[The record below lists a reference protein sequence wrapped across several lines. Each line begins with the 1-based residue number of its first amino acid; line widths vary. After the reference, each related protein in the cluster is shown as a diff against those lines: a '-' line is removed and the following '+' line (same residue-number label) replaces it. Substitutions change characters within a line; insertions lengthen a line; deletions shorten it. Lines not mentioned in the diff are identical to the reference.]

1 MYEEQEFNNDTLNET
16 QKSKKNTK
24 IIIIIATVIL
34 VAIVGL
40 IAWFMLTNN
49 NEEESSENPELSGE
63 ITNSVDESEASTD
76 LSSAASEEASSDVSA
91 ESTEALSSEASAES
105 TEESSE
111 ESSEEVS
118 EEPSHGW
125 VKNAYGYTYL
135 YEGAAFNQFNGTAG
149 LAGKYADAINTFSA
163 SVQFP
168 VYSMIAPTAVEF
180 VDIPNDI
187 KREDDFFNSSQKTFI
202 TNVNNG
208 LTATGLDLYSAI
220 AAANGEYLY
229 FKTDKNW
236 TADAAYYAYTTLCT
250 ATGSIPVLKTSF
262 SAGNYTGYLGNFY
275 QATLSNRL
283 KENADTV
290 NYYKI
295 NEIYPCIV
303 TMYRDG
309 LAYKDRALIYT
320 QLSNPATIANYAF
333 LGDRGDTFTITSQ
346 NASSEKSILVVGDS
360 SAFPF
365 VPYLVAN
372 YKNVYFVNAEA
383 YDGFIGEYLQDKTID
398 EAVVLSYATSAAT
411 GSYVSNLKKIFEGP
425 TEEAQ

>member
-1 MYEEQEFNNDTLNET
+1 MYEEQEFNSDTLNET

-49 NEEESSENPELSGE
+49 NEEESSENSQLSGE

-76 LSSAASEEASSDVSA
+76 ASSVVSEVSSDVSA
-91 ESTEALSSEASAES
+91 ESTESEVLSEETSTES
-105 TEESSE
+105 TE

-135 YEGAAFNQFNGTAG
+135 YEGAGFNQFNGTAG
-149 LAGKYADAINTFSA
+149 LAGKYAEAINKFSS
-163 SVQFP
+163 SVEFP

-180 VDIPNDI
+180 VDIPSSI
-187 KREDDFFNSSQKTFI
+187 RREDDFFNSSQKTFI
-202 TNVNNG
+202 INVNNG

-220 AAANGEYLY
+220 AGASGEYLY

-250 ATGSIPVLKTSF
+250 ATGSIPVPKTSF
-262 SAGNYTGYLGNFY
+262 AAGNYTGYLGNFY

-283 KENADTV
+283 KANADTV

-320 QLSNPATIANYAF
+320 QLSNPTTIGNYAF

-372 YKNVYFVNAEA
+372 YKNVYFINAEA
-383 YDGFIGEYLQDKTID
+383 YDGFIGEYLQGKTID

-411 GSYVSNLKKIFEGP
+411 GSYVNNLNKIFEGA
-425 TEEAQ
+425 TESAQ